1 MDVVDIQISEYKER
15 IATLEK
21 KVFDL
26 EKSNQLLEKM
36 LDEKISFSTTVSK
49 IVFQMDCLLVQK
61 NEEIKKLELE
71 MKNMTDSLAVIPSDF
86 TMDLFN
92 EGSNQIEVV
101 EVITMSGSDESD
113 GESSIPMRNHKNMI
127 KKRPEFVPNIKTEP
141 VGESEPEPKISK
153 AACNKMSKNAGNN
166 NVRSYMITLDYE
178 KITPKRNADG
188 VFECAKE
195 INRLNS
201 KLPFYDGT
209 CLYKTAVK
217 LGFQILLIDYIS
229 YGLDTV
235 YIITRFI

>member
-15 IATLEK
+15 ISTLEK

-26 EKSNQLLEKM
+26 EQSNQLLEKM

-61 NEEIKKLELE
+61 NEEIKKLKLE
-71 MKNMTDSLAVIPSDF
+71 MKDMTDTLAVIPSDF

-113 GESSIPMRNHKNMI
+113 SEPSIPMRNHKNMI
-127 KKRPEFVPNIKTEP
+127 QKRPEFVPNIKTEP
-141 VGESEPEPKISK
+141 VGESEPEPKSQIFE

-217 LGFQILLIDYIS
+217 PGFQILLIDYIL
-229 YGLDTV
+229 YGKVYTV
-235 YIITRFI
+235 